1 MLTLNKLAHDK
12 LDFVIC
18 GDYNVDLLKHEI
30 KQTVNDYINAV
41 HTEGCFNI
49 INKPTR
55 ITGTSATLLDHVY
68 TNVSQHISS
77 KRISTFEISDHLPTF
92 CSLTSKPILKQ
103 EKVLIRD
110 MNKFDKTKFLD
121 DVYSLAQELNDTYND
136 DFNPNNAINQLLD
149 KFSNLINQHA
159 PLRPQTRK
167 EIKLSTKPWLSK
179 GIFKSIR
186 NKNTMFKKCY
196 KHNDAALTEKYKKLA
211 S

>member
-1 MLTLNKLAHDK
+1 MENKQSLKKSIK
-12 LDFVIC
+12 LEGNC
-18 GDYNVDLLKHEI
+18 GPSRDRL
-30 KQTVNDYINAV
+30 
-41 HTEGCFNI
+41 EGG
-49 INKPTR
+49 PPH
-55 ITGTSATLLDHVY
+55 HVY

-77 KRISTFEISDHLPTF
+77 RGILTCEILDHLPTF

-121 DVYSLAQELNDTYND
+121 DVYSLTQELNDTYND

-167 EIKLSTKPWLSK
+167 EIKLSTKP
-179 GIFKSIR
+179 
-186 NKNTMFKKCY
+186 
-196 KHNDAALTEKYKKLA
+196 
-211 S
+211 